1 MTLSEFKAATI
12 ERGIDWSAAR
22 ALYDSIRADELA
34 QRDRA
39 TEFRREAYRRL
50 SGDEHG
56 GRFKLAHAREFG
68 GGDYTTIPGFD
79 VMAASLR
86 AEYPEFVGAETAAA
100 DLWEVITAPAPE
112 APPAADTMRRALD
125 RAEIECPGAPGSAR
139 DLISIREAAQLADV
153 SEQWLRRL
161 VAAGKL
167 AGYRVGKSYVVS
179 RAAAARFK
187 RHPTAGR
194 PRNTETAF
202 SDCPF

>member
-12 ERGIDWSAAR
+12 ERGIDWPSAR
-22 ALYDSIRADELA
+22 SLYDSMRADELA
-34 QRDRA
+34 KHDRA

-56 GRFKLAHAREFG
+56 GRFKAGHRHEFG

-79 VMAASLR
+79 VVAESLR
-86 AEYPEFVGAETAAA
+86 AEYPEFIGDDTAAA
-100 DLWEVITAPAPE
+100 DLWEVITSPAPE
-112 APPAADTMRRALD
+112 APVAADTMRRALE
-125 RAEIECPGAPGSAR
+125 RADVECPGAPGSAR
-139 DLISIREAAQLADV
+139 DLISIRDAAVLADV

-194 PRNTETAF
+194 PRNTESVF